1 MAPHRLHD
9 CTLQLSHTHSYLD
22 LESSIDE
29 QQEEFATFGSD
40 RRHSVILRTK
50 LSVRVHACIEKLY
63 NTRGR
68 ELRRALFS
76 LKQIFADDEELVH
89 EFVARDGLT
98 CLVKV
103 GAEAD
108 QNYQNY
114 ILRALGQIMIY
125 VDGMNRVADH
135 IETLKWLYSLLA
147 SRFRLVVKTT
157 LKLLV
162 VFVEFSDV
170 NCAKLLEAI
179 QAIDEAQGHKLF
191 FNVMK
196 VLDEQD
202 GIDSELLVFAMTL
215 INKTMYGIPDQ
226 DTFYDVA
233 DALEMQ
239 NIDKI
244 QERYRSKKDDPDDPP
259 PAELLEQFNQFDLAL
274 QNEDEEETKKDV
286 SVMLRERRK
295 SDAGRISFRKR
306 ASIGNLQIPSS
317 IAEKSPSALKIP
329 KSVQEDVPELTPA
342 QQRLA
347 LRQAQAQSRLATASS
362 SSLPSS
368 CPSDSAPDESPSSPR
383 NLQHSP
389 AARKEVSPSQP
400 GTPTNVRYRRPRQTP
415 ANPTPPVP
423 AHLQPDFDVTMID
436 DLLNISGI
444 PDITPKSTTPKDE
457 ASNST
462 AQEDQNNNS
471 ENNQQTPETTWS
483 REDNSSKQ
491 LRTFGIVAQ
500 KHPTEA
506 DVPMPSVDDIED
518 ENDNSESAEFPEPP
532 TPEEQKEFLGETSIA
547 DNRSSNEIQAQ
558 KDEPE
563 PECKNFQDS
572 EEAQEMSK
580 LSIKDRL
587 ENLKGLGQRPPS
599 VEETDEEDE
608 PEPEPAPSPKKK
620 DGFTCFWD
628 EIKESLIRKN
638 LKLYVG
644 DVDFDDV
651 ESEPEEEGPKVPPY
665 GAPIFPSRQPFAMPG
680 MGGPPGGP
688 PPPPPPPGGPPS
700 GPPPAPGMAP
710 PPPAFGGPPGPP
722 PPGGVGPPPP
732 PSNGFAAPAPHKKK
746 STRTVKLFWSEI
758 RKPGAET
765 IWGGIMDEF
774 EPPPDFAR
782 DLDSIFALKDSTK
795 GKERSAG
802 QSIKQNEITVLDQ
815 KRSNAIN
822 ISMKTLPSIRTIK
835 SAILAMNSDAL
846 PKESIEKILKLLPSE
861 EEIAMIQ
868 DEQQKRP
875 GIPLASAEQFL
886 STIHSIPELE
896 ARLKIWSFRL
906 DFPEKERELANQL
919 SDLREALQQIKKCK
933 TLVKVL
939 ACLLKIGNHLNN
951 ANAKGFS
958 LDYLQRAPEVKD
970 TVHKHSLVHHVVTYL
985 GGADTKDL
993 YEELGAVTRSARVD
1007 WESSATTIGELED
1020 KCRDSWEFLRV
1031 LKQQD
1036 NFTNDLKNKLTSF
1049 VQEAAQHTM
1058 IIQTV
1063 WKRLQVRHRKNL
1075 RWFGISDFSAW
1086 PVKSVCSTISDFA
1099 LEFKTARQRAIEIAQ
1114 KNKKKKET
1122 KMGQKITTKIQGNG
1136 KYIDQ
1141 SQHEK
1146 MASNLLENGTTT
1158 STRSRRTTGSMT
1170 SRGSSSREPVPRQ
1183 ASLSTGGSNEEMLD
1197 SLAQASVSNNAQ
1209 RRSRRSRA
1217 GPIGRKSQRER
1228 NRTLN
1233 KGLSPEEMAILMNQ
1247 A

>member
-1 MAPHRLHD
+1 
-9 CTLQLSHTHSYLD
+9 
-22 LESSIDE
+22 
-29 QQEEFATFGSD
+29 
-40 RRHSVILRTK
+40 
-50 LSVRVHACIEKLY
+50 
-63 NTRGR
+63 
-68 ELRRALFS
+68 
-76 LKQIFADDEELVH
+76 
-89 EFVARDGLT
+89 
-98 CLVKV
+98 
-103 GAEAD
+103 
-108 QNYQNY
+108 
-114 ILRALGQIMIY
+114 
-125 VDGMNRVADH
+125 
-135 IETLKWLYSLLA
+135 
-147 SRFRLVVKTT
+147 
-157 LKLLV
+157 
-162 VFVEFSDV
+162 
-170 NCAKLLEAI
+170 
-179 QAIDEAQGHKLF
+179 
-191 FNVMK
+191 
-196 VLDEQD
+196 
-202 GIDSELLVFAMTL
+202 
-215 INKTMYGIPDQ
+215 
-226 DTFYDVA
+226 
-233 DALEMQ
+233 
-239 NIDKI
+239 
-244 QERYRSKKDDPDDPP
+244 
-259 PAELLEQFNQFDLAL
+259 
-274 QNEDEEETKKDV
+274 
-286 SVMLRERRK
+286 
-295 SDAGRISFRKR
+295 
-306 ASIGNLQIPSS
+306 
-317 IAEKSPSALKIP
+317 
-329 KSVQEDVPELTPA
+329 
-342 QQRLA
+342 
-347 LRQAQAQSRLATASS
+347 
-362 SSLPSS
+362 
-368 CPSDSAPDESPSSPR
+368 
-383 NLQHSP
+383 
-389 AARKEVSPSQP
+389 
-400 GTPTNVRYRRPRQTP
+400 
-415 ANPTPPVP
+415 
-423 AHLQPDFDVTMID
+423 
-436 DLLNISGI
+436 
-444 PDITPKSTTPKDE
+444 
-457 ASNST
+457 
-462 AQEDQNNNS
+462 
-471 ENNQQTPETTWS
+471 
-483 REDNSSKQ
+483 
-491 LRTFGIVAQ
+491 
-500 KHPTEA
+500 
-506 DVPMPSVDDIED
+506 
-518 ENDNSESAEFPEPP
+518 
-532 TPEEQKEFLGETSIA
+532 
-547 DNRSSNEIQAQ
+547 
-558 KDEPE
+558 
-563 PECKNFQDS
+563 
-572 EEAQEMSK
+572 
-580 LSIKDRL
+580 
-587 ENLKGLGQRPPS
+587 
-599 VEETDEEDE
+599 
-608 PEPEPAPSPKKK
+608 
-620 DGFTCFWD
+620 
-628 EIKESLIRKN
+628 
-638 LKLYVG
+638 
-644 DVDFDDV
+644 
-651 ESEPEEEGPKVPPY
+651 
-665 GAPIFPSRQPFAMPG
+665 
-680 MGGPPGGP
+680 
-688 PPPPPPPGGPPS
+688 
-700 GPPPAPGMAP
+700 
-710 PPPAFGGPPGPP
+710 
-722 PPGGVGPPPP
+722 
-732 PSNGFAAPAPHKKK
+732 
-746 STRTVKLFWSEI
+746 
-758 RKPGAET
+758 
-765 IWGGIMDEF
+765 MDEF